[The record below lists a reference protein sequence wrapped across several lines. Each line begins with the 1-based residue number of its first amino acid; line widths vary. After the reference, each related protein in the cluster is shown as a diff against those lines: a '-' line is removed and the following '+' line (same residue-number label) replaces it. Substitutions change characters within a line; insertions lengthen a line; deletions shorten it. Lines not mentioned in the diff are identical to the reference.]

1 VTHDDILNLLDFH
14 YWARDRMLDAVE
26 VLTPEQ
32 YTQDLGSSY
41 RSVRD
46 TVVHIYAAEWIW
58 HLRWL
63 GQSPTALLTSEQV
76 PDFAAIRRAWVDH
89 ERLVRVCVENIG
101 DDVGRVIPYTLLNG
115 TSSASPF
122 WQLLQHVV
130 NHASY
135 HRGQV
140 TTMLRQLG
148 VPAGKST
155 DMVLFHRERSAS
167 G

>member
-1 VTHDDILNLLDFH
+1 MTHEDILNLLDFH

-26 VLTPEQ
+26 ALTPEQ
-32 YTQDLGSSY
+32 YRLDLGSSY
-41 RSVRD
+41 RSVRE

-63 GQSPTALLTSEQV
+63 GQSPTAFPPSEQF
-76 PDFAAIRRAWVDH
+76 PDVVTIRRAWTDH
-89 ERLVRVCVENIG
+89 ELLVRACVDRIG
-101 DDVGRVIPYTLLNG
+101 GDVGRIMPYTLLNG

-122 WQLLQHVV
+122 WQLCQHVV

-148 VPAGKST
+148 APPGKST
-155 DMVLFHRERSAS
+155 DMILFYRERSS
-167 G
+167 LG